1 MDYFQTDW
9 VWVSAG
15 ILLGIIEMLI
25 PTGYIL
31 LGFASGAVVTG
42 LLMYAGIHMNTPLTL
57 LVFALLSGASWVLL
71 RLVIKRGS
79 QRPDVN
85 DNHPPSP

>member
-15 ILLGIIEMLI
+15 ILLAIIEMLI

-31 LGFASGAVVTG
+31 LGFASGAILTGILMYLGIEMTTPVT
-42 LLMYAGIHMNTPLTL
+42 LLMFAVLSG
-57 LVFALLSGASWVLL
+57 VSWALL
-71 RLVIKRGS
+71 RFFIKRGS
-79 QRPDVN
+79 QRPDIN
-85 DNHPPSP
+85 DNHPPST